1 MIGLRCGI
9 CIYTHTHIYYSP
21 IKRDV
26 ILPLTVATWID
37 LENIIP
43 SEVRQKKLNV
53 IYQLYVNLKIIQMN
67 LYTNEKQTHRYRK
80 QANVTIKGGG
90 KGIS

>member
-43 SEVRQKKLNV
+43 S
-53 IYQLYVNLKIIQMN
+53 
-67 LYTNEKQTHRYRK
+67 
-80 QANVTIKGGG
+80 
-90 KGIS
+90 

>member
-1 MIGLRCGI
+1 M
-9 CIYTHTHIYYSP
+9 YTHTHTHTHIYYSH

-67 LYTNEKQTHRYRK
+67 LYTSEKQTHRYRK
-80 QANVTIKGGG
+80 QANGTIKGGG